1 MVSESTSYSQDLHF
15 LILEMLDIDEFS
27 VDGND
32 SDFLEIDEWT
42 GDYRV
47 RHIDYNA
54 SDDTED
60 ENNYVRLSYDK

>member
-1 MVSESTSYSQDLHF
+1 LPIPQDLHF

-47 RHIDYNA
+47 RHIDYHT
-54 SDDTED
+54 SDDSED

>member
-1 MVSESTSYSQDLHF
+1 
-15 LILEMLDIDEFS
+15 MLDIDEFS

-42 GDYRV
+42 GDFRV
-47 RHIDYNA
+47 QNIFYNT

-60 ENNYVRLSYDK
+60 ENYYVRLSYDK